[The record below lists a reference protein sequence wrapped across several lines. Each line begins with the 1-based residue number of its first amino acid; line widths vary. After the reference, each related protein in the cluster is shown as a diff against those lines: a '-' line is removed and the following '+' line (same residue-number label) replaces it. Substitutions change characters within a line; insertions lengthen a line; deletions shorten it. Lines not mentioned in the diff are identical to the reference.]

1 MDFFSLAT
9 PQIPQAPVVNY
20 FCACFSDGMPED
32 LRVDGRSWVQGQGCL
47 TDLLLLLHRG
57 GWGVQASCWFLH
69 LPEPRSGLYMPTAAL
84 GTQRGPS
91 RQKSVNMSCQKQ
103 IAVFPEGLN

>member
-1 MDFFSLAT
+1 
-9 PQIPQAPVVNY
+9 
-20 FCACFSDGMPED
+20 
-32 LRVDGRSWVQGQGCL
+32 
-47 TDLLLLLHRG
+47 
-57 GWGVQASCWFLH
+57 
-69 LPEPRSGLYMPTAAL
+69 MPTAAL